1 MKIAVFSF
9 FVFIFPMFSTP
20 DITKNEINSNR
31 WLHPTGLILPR
42 PKIEET
48 FSKKPTP
55 LTIRIVNRGEKSIYL
70 RGIREVSK
78 KGEVELF
85 FYHRANS
92 RGWKPYFDSLPCNL
106 PTCRNLHSMKG
117 RCGNGQPVVIRL
129 GAQGTSTSVREF
141 KWGGLLYQVS
151 EAIREGRQKR
161 YCYKGWSPKNG
172 RVRVELEYSE
182 RVHRDDERKEQ
193 IAGRDFTAIEFNL
206 PARKDTYEISIG
218 KTRHL

>member
-1 MKIAVFSF
+1 MKIAAFSL

-20 DITKNEINSNR
+20 DFLKNEVRPSP
-31 WLHPTGLILPR
+31 WLLPTGLTLPLPNLDR
-42 PKIEET
+42 T

-55 LTIRIVNRGEKSIYL
+55 LTIRIINQGEKTIYL

-85 FYHRANS
+85 FYHRADT

-117 RCGNGQPVVIRL
+117 RCGNGESVVIRL
-129 GAQGTSTSVREF
+129 GAKGTSNSVREF

-151 EAIREGRQKR
+151 EAIREGRNKR
-161 YCYKGWSPKNG
+161 YCYKGWTPTNG

-182 RVHRDDERKEQ
+182 RVHRDNERKEQ

-206 PARKDTYEISIG
+206 PPRKNTYEINIG
-218 KTRHL
+218 HPRHL